1 MKIEV
6 LPKHLNDQVCGKRVK
21 EEKLRLILEEAI
33 QKIVVSRLAG
43 GEGGD
48 PSMHTIMTLA
58 TACQMLWNELE
69 DMKEELTK
77 AKADVDDAFERGY
90 NEGSLE
96 TEREYSE
103 REGMEA

>member
-6 LPKHLNDQVCGKRVK
+6 LPKHLNDQVCGQHVK
-21 EEKLRLILEEAI
+21 EDKLKELLKECVS
-33 QKIVVSRLAG
+33 KIVINKCANGS
-43 GEGGD
+43 ETD
-48 PSMHTIMTLA
+48 PAMNNLMTLVI
-58 TACQMLWNELE
+58 ACQMLWNELE
-69 DMKEELTK
+69 DVKEELTK
-77 AKADVDDAFERGY
+77 AKADIDDAFERGY

>member
-6 LPKHLNDQVCGKRVK
+6 LPKRLNEQTRGQRVK
-21 EEKLRLILEEAI
+21 EDRLKALLSESI
-33 QKIVVSRLAG
+33 QKIVVNKYVNGS
-43 GEGGD
+43 EID
-48 PSMHTIMTLA
+48 PAMNNLMTLVM
-58 TACQMLWNELE
+58 ACQMLWNELE
-69 DMKEELTK
+69 DVKEELTK
-77 AKADVDDAFERGY
+77 AKADIDDAFERGY